1 MRATDCG
8 QQEWADRLSVGGLTQ
23 SAPRGGV
30 CNSVTVAAHGRAIA
44 PRSLRLSAT
53 IMQHV
58 AFCSAPARALRTA
71 RLQQVTLVEDL
82 LEDTRTER
90 AIGSIIVRCGAQLPA
105 ALPAFPILSIAYSAC
120 LPVGHRALVAP
131 LPVASLEKQCSSA
144 RTACSP

>member
-1 MRATDCG
+1 
-8 QQEWADRLSVGGLTQ
+8 
-23 SAPRGGV
+23 
-30 CNSVTVAAHGRAIA
+30 
-44 PRSLRLSAT
+44 
-53 IMQHV
+53 MQLV

-90 AIGSIIVRCGAQLPA
+90 AIGSIIVRCGAQLGTCGLACVPYS
-105 ALPAFPILSIAYSAC
+105 IIAYSAC

-131 LPVASLEKQCSSA
+131 LPVASLEPQCSSA